1 MAKFDTNK
9 AIVEQREESRRIRDD
24 FGNNTTIKLE
34 KIDLTKVQNIDAT
47 ELYSAPK
54 EWNYFDKLSD
64 DKMYELM
71 ESISDN
77 GLISPIIV
85 WKIDR
90 KEIFKDS
97 NEKDMYGF
105 FGEDYLILS
114 GHNRVQAYLNLYDA
128 SKKEKYINIPAF
140 VFDKLTE
147 FQAKNIIIDSNYTQ
161 RDLSTK
167 EKAKSIIDK
176 YHVYEKE
183 KIRKGKIAEFIA
195 DDLNITPR
203 MVFNY
208 KKLSSLISPIKDM
221 VYSEEIPITAALKLT
236 SISNQ
241 CQEWLYND
249 NREYLTPKLLNKIK
263 PDSSKK
269 DIQRLID
276 AQKNEEENCTVKVS
290 VTVPKYL
297 EERFRKMCKDWIY
310 NNSKRDQ

>member
-1 MAKFDTNK
+1 MAKFDSNK
-9 AIVEQREESRRIRDD
+9 AIEEQREESRRIRDD

-34 KIDLTKVQNIDAT
+34 KIDLTKVESIDTA
-47 ELYSAPK
+47 EMYSAPK

-77 GLISPIIV
+77 GLISPVIV

-97 NEKDMYGF
+97 KEEDMYGF

-114 GHNRVQAYLNLYDA
+114 GHNRVQAYLNLYDV

-140 VFDKLTE
+140 VFEKLTE

-208 KKLSSLISPIKDM
+208 KKLSCLIPPIKDM
-221 VYSEEIPITAALKLT
+221 VYSEEIPITSALKLT
-236 SISNQ
+236 SVSNQ

-249 NREYLTPKLLNKIK
+249 NRDYLTPKLLNKIK

-276 AQKNEEENCTVKVS
+276 SLKKEEENSMIKVS
-290 VTVPKYL
+290 VAVPKYL
-297 EERFRKMCKDWIY
+297 EERFKKMCKDWIY

>member
-1 MAKFDTNK
+1 MAKFDTSK
-9 AIVEQREESRRIRDD
+9 AIEVQREESKRIYND

-34 KIDLTKVQNIDAT
+34 KIDLTKVKSIDVS
-47 ELYSAPK
+47 ELYSAPRS
-54 EWNYFDKLSD
+54 WNYFDKLSD

-71 ESISDN
+71 DSISDN
-77 GLISPIIV
+77 GLISPVIV
-85 WKIDR
+85 WNIDR

-97 NEKDMYGF
+97 NEDDMYGF

-195 DDLNITPR
+195 DDLNISPR

-208 KKLSSLISPIKDM
+208 KKLSTLIQPIKEM
-221 VYSEEIPITAALKLT
+221 VYKNELPLTAALKLT
-236 SISNQ
+236 CLKETS
-241 CQEWLYND
+241 QEWLYNE
-249 NREYLTPKLLNKIK
+249 NRDYIIPQVLNKLK
-263 PDSSKK
+263 PDSGKK
-269 DIQRLID
+269 DVERAIESYRKSKE
-276 AQKNEEENCTVKVS
+276 KNTKKITVEI
-290 VTVPKYL
+290 PEWL
-297 EERFRKMCKDWIY
+297 EDEFKKHIKDWIY
-310 NNSKRDQ
+310 DNSKRQ